1 MEYPTS
7 HMYFLVTHKNPKLSV
22 YAKKI
27 QVTSGI
33 VIGTII
39 LMRESVAFHAI
50 ENTVVN
56 TIDAIY
62 VWCRMGRSDLILL
75 NMQWLSCI
83 PIGCVFCVA

>member
-27 QVTSGI
+27 QVTNGI

-39 LMRESVAFHAI
+39 LMRESVAI

-62 VWCRMGRSDLILL
+62 VWCRME
-75 NMQWLSCI
+75 
-83 PIGCVFCVA
+83 